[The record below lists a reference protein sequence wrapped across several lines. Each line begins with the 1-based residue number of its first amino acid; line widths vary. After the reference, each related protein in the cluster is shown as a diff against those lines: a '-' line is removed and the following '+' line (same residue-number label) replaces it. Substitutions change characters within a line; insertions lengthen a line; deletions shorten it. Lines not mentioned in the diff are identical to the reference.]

1 MDEAAESDA
10 GLGAVDRRVAGGLV
24 RVLEAVGEL
33 ALLFVRTL
41 RAVLA
46 WHIPVGET
54 VRQMNLIGVSSI
66 PIAIIV
72 VGSSAAVL
80 AFYTAQQ
87 FVQFGQAN
95 LIGSVTAL
103 AVAREVAPVLTAVLV
118 AARVGAAIAAELGTM
133 TVTEQVDALRALA
146 VSPIHYLVVP
156 RFLGATL
163 IMPVATLLAGFGG
176 MFGAQ
181 FVAVGKA
188 GISARMF
195 WQSAATID
203 PSDILL
209 GLIKTFV
216 FGAIVSLVGC
226 WQGLNARGG
235 AAGVGRATTASVVIS
250 TVLVYIANYYLTEL
264 LFGGQRI
271 NLF

>member
-1 MDEAAESDA
+1 MSVLRRRGLLVDDPLAAGEERSPAAPGMA
-10 GLGAVDRRVAGGLV
+10 GSEVAGRL
-24 RVLEAVGEL
+24 
-33 ALLFVRTL
+33 
-41 RAVLA
+41 
-46 WHIPVGET
+46 WHIPIGET
-54 VRQMNLIGVSSI
+54 IRQMNLIGVSSI

-118 AARVGAAIAAELGTM
+118 AARIGAAIAAELGTM

-163 IMPVATLLAGFGG
+163 IMIGFLLFL
-176 MFGAQ
+176 
-181 FVAVGKA
+181 
-188 GISARMF
+188 
-195 WQSAATID
+195 TIR
-203 PSDILL
+203 
-209 GLIKTFV
+209 
-216 FGAIVSLVGC
+216 AIVNGTDT
-226 WQGLNARGG
+226 GLAVASGVVLCANEVVRSGG
-235 AAGVGRATTASVVIS
+235 
-250 TVLVYIANYYLTEL
+250 L
-264 LFGGQRI
+264 L
-271 NLF
+271 